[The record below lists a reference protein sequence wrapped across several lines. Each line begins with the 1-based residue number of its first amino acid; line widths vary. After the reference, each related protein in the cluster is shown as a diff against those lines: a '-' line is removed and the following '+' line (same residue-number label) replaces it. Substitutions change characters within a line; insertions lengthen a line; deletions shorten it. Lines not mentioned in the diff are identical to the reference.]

1 MKPRDFDRLL
11 ENDLNGTLT
20 PEEKQRLQEI
30 LQTCEPCRKEWEQ
43 AHRLHNLL
51 QQAPRVPAPP
61 GLRARILQQ
70 VRARH
75 RKQPHRRWVPA
86 LAPVFL
92 ALVVLLGGFWMLR
105 HAAPDTLEAT
115 TVTVDLLAP
124 EPDAALLASDFLVVG
139 ALYPPMP
146 YELEVQ
152 VDSVPVPFR
161 NTGGEGYFILKDLP
175 VTPGYHQIT
184 VVVHLPTLKKRLE
197 FHRAVY
203 LVASGG
209 DPS

>member
-1 MKPRDFDRLL
+1 MKPRDFDQLL
-11 ENDLNGTLT
+11 ENALNGTLT
-20 PEEKQRLQEI
+20 PEEEQRLQEI
-30 LQTCEPCRKEWEQ
+30 LQTCEPCRKEWEE
-43 AHRLHNLL
+43 ARRLHDLL
-51 QQAPRVPAPP
+51 RQAPRVPVPL

-70 VRARH
+70 VRTRH
-75 RKQPHRRWVPA
+75 RQQPRRRWVPA

-92 ALVVLLGGFWMLR
+92 ALLVLLGGLWMLR
-105 HAAPDTLEAT
+105 PTPRPLEAT
-115 TVTVDLLAP
+115 PVTVDLLAP

-175 VTPGYHQIT
+175 VSPGYHQIT

-197 FHRAVY
+197 FHREVY